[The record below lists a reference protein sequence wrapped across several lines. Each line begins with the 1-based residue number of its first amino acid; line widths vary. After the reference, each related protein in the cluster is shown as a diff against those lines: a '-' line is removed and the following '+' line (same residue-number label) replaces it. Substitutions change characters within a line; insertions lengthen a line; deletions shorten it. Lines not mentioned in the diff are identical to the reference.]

1 MVHYFA
7 PNTEVNIRAIEYG
20 ENWIVG
26 DQTWYMVPPE
36 WANVWYVLEDGSYVY
51 SAFVFIPSD
60 DEIAPWYSQPDL
72 ERYVI
77 VDLSDQVAWVM
88 LGQNVMHGVRISTG
102 YGPFA
107 TPTGEF
113 AVYSWERILSER
125 MTSSGTGFDD
135 SVEPYDVRR
144 VLFTQYFAAG
154 GFALHLNYSQP
165 DRVFGATPSSHG
177 CVGMQLHDAQYLW
190 LFGYAGMRVV
200 VRP

>member
-1 MVHYFA
+1 
-7 PNTEVNIRAIEYG
+7 
-20 ENWIVG
+20 
-26 DQTWYMVPPE
+26 MVPPE

-51 SAFVFIPSD
+51 SAFVFISS
-60 DEIAPWYSQPDL
+60 EAEVAPWYSEPGL

-88 LGQNVMHGVRISTG
+88 LGQNVMHGARISTG
-102 YGPFA
+102 YGQFA

-113 AVYSWERILSER
+113 TVYAWGRIASAH
-125 MTSSGTGFDD
+125 MTSSEDGFDD
-135 SVEPYDVRR
+135 SVEPYDVQR

-154 GFALHLNYSQP
+154 GFALHLNYWQP
-165 DRVFGATPSSHG
+165 DGVFGAAPSSHG
-177 CVGMQLHDAQYLW
+177 CVGMPLHEAQYLW